1 MPTARIFSP
10 AQSATTSGTA
20 RVGRWILEY
29 EREAPKTVEPLMGYT
44 SSRDMLS
51 QVKLTFATKEEAI
64 AYAEREGVAYRVD
77 MPKTARKHRRTYAE
91 NFSHDRA
98 QPWTH

>member
-20 RVGRWILEY
+20 RVGRWVLEY
-29 EREAPKTVEPLMGYT
+29 EREAPKTVEPLMRYT

-51 QVKLTFATKEEAI
+51 QVRLTFDTQEDAV
-64 AYAEREGVAYRVD
+64 AYAEREGIAYRIET
-77 MPKTARKHRRTYAE
+77 PKSARKHRRSYSD
-91 NFSHDRA
+91 NFRYDRST
-98 QPWTH
+98 PWTH